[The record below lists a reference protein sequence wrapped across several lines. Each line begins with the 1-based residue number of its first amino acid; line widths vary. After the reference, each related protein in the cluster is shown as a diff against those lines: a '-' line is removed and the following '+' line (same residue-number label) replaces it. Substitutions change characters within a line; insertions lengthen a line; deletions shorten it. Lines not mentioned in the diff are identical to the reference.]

1 MTQMVLCEPGALG
14 AQPSSHFVGVHSMRK
29 GAASFSG
36 AAGPHATC
44 IIMAHGHDACTL
56 RNSPLPR
63 LNRVKGTLSRAFSTR
78 AQLSPS
84 PCHASAAGRPLLLL
98 LQLFLSFYRLLSR
111 RCAACCALCALCT
124 VALGE
129 LLFSCFPAHPP
140 SVPALCVLCV
150 VRCSAFLFEKERKK
164 REEGDMKWW
173 WWWWRRRL
181 WWWWRRRW

>member
-1 MTQMVLCEPGALG
+1 MQARRPACAAKFTLCWR
-14 AQPSSHFVGVHSMRK
+14 AQHAPRLRIIFGL
-29 GAASFSG
+29 

-63 LNRVKGTLSRAFSTR
+63 LNRVKGTLSRALSPR

-84 PCHASAAGRPLLLL
+84 PCHASAAGRALLLL
-98 LQLFLSFYRLLSR
+98 FQLFLYLYRLLSR
-111 RCAACCALCALCT
+111 RCAACCALCALCP

-129 LLFSCFPAHPP
+129 LLFSCFSAHSH

-150 VRCSAFLFEKERKK
+150 VRCSAFLFEKETEK
-164 REEGDMKWW
+164 REEGDTWW
-173 WWWWRRRL
+173 
-181 WWWWRRRW
+181 

>member
-29 GAASFSG
+29 GAASLSG

-98 LQLFLSFYRLLSR
+98 LQLFLSFYRLLSCH
-111 RCAACCALCALCT
+111 CAACCALCALCP

-129 LLFSCFPAHPP
+129 LLFSCFSAHSHP
-140 SVPALCVLCV
+140 VPALCVLCGFV
-150 VRCSAFLFEKERKK
+150 ALLFFSKGKKEER
-164 REEGDMKWW
+164 RGGYEMRGGGVAWW
-173 WWWWRRRL
+173 WWWW
-181 WWWWRRRW
+181 

>member
-98 LQLFLSFYRLLSR
+98 LQLFLSFYRLLSCH
-111 RCAACCALCALCT
+111 CAACCALCALCP

-129 LLFSCFPAHPP
+129 LLFSCFPVHSQSLHCTCFAWFA
-140 SVPALCVLCV
+140 AL
-150 VRCSAFLFEKERKK
+150 LFFSKRKQRREKR
-164 REEGDMKWW
+164 RIRNAGWW
-173 WWWWRRRL
+173 W
-181 WWWWRRRW
+181 